1 MAILN
6 DNTLVPVRNL
16 VDHKVVYVIPELNRR
31 VVFEPFQEKKVP
43 VGELRALNYTIG
55 GEILL
60 HHYLNVKSK
69 DLRNEF
75 NIPNDMIEYD
85 WTIEDI
91 RRVLIDLTNPIEEL
105 EDALDFGPDGIREL
119 LVDCAVK
126 WKIPDA
132 NRRRVISN
140 ATGVNIDKMIEF
152 AEITDQTVEETP
164 VHSRRLSKNEKAP
177 RTGRRIQN

>member
-43 VGELRALNYTIG
+43 AGELRALNYTIG

-60 HHYLNVKSK
+60 HNYLNIKSE

-75 NIPNDMIEYD
+75 NIPSDMVEYD
-85 WTIEDI
+85 
-91 RRVLIDLTNPIEEL
+91 
-105 EDALDFGPDGIREL
+105 
-119 LVDCAVK
+119 
-126 WKIPDA
+126 
-132 NRRRVISN
+132 
-140 ATGVNIDKMIEF
+140 
-152 AEITDQTVEETP
+152 
-164 VHSRRLSKNEKAP
+164 
-177 RTGRRIQN
+177 